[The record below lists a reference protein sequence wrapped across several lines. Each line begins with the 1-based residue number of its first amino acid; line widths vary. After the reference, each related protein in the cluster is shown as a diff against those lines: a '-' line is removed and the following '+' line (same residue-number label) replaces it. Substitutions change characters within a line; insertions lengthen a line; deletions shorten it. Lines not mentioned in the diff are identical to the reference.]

1 VKAGDRRPGATPI
14 NHNDLI
20 SNLDDSTV
28 VRVTSHSDFDL
39 WLRAHGESEQEVFV
53 AIFKKSSGKQT
64 VTVSDLQETALCH
77 GWIDSR
83 GVRIDDERWAIRFTP
98 RRPGSNWSDKNR
110 NSARRLLA
118 ERRMTPEGL
127 AVLPEDL

>member
-1 VKAGDRRPGATPI
+1 MKAGDRRPGATPI

-20 SNLDDSTV
+20 SNLNDSSV
-28 VRVTSHSDFDL
+28 VQVTSDSEFDA